1 MPPGAEAIAL
11 RALSTAFQTALL
23 GPALAKACQV
33 LHSFQA
39 GGSSL
44 ARAAAG
50 MTFEQMQSVHSTH
63 SRQAASI
70 AQDRP
75 SQACVARAS
84 DPDARQQASRQR
96 LDAAQ
101 SSASSAES
109 ERSRADQQLRQQD
122 EQQGEEEEDQS
133 GSGQLYPLEP
143 LPDQAVCCQRLLQG
157 YSAAW
162 LGLVPT
168 ALTPTSA
175 GLGVGPPLEV
185 DVLLQ
190 PVGELNMAA
199 SVIEGGY
206 VIYSACRMLLNA
218 DPVDLETGASRTPQA
233 IVFCLTCNMKSV
245 FACACSNM
253 LAAGRDLEGA
263 SAVVMQQH
271 LQSTTC

>member
-1 MPPGAEAIAL
+1 
-11 RALSTAFQTALL
+11 
-23 GPALAKACQV
+23 
-33 LHSFQA
+33 
-39 GGSSL
+39 
-44 ARAAAG
+44 

-70 AQDRP
+70 AQDRL
-75 SQACVARAS
+75 SQACAARAS

-96 LDAAQ
+96 LDPAQ

-109 ERSRADQQLRQQD
+109 ERSRADQQLQQD
-122 EQQGEEEEDQS
+122 ERQGEEEEEQS

-175 GLGVGPPLEV
+175 GLGVGPPPEV

-190 PVGELNMAA
+190 PVGELGMAA
-199 SVIEGGY
+199 SVIEGDY
-206 VIYSACRMLLNA
+206 VIYSACCMLLNA
-218 DPVDLETGASRTPQA
+218 DLVDLETRAIRTPQA
-233 IVFCLTCNMKSV
+233 IVFCLTCNMKSL

-253 LAAGRDLEGA
+253 LAAGQGLEGA
-263 SAVVMQQH
+263 SAFVMQQH